1 MSEREGQRRPS
12 SGARAGAG
20 IRQAQLFQQAAR
32 PDDRKGERRPPMPP
46 DAPLAHRMRPRTL
59 DEVVGQESV
68 TDPAGALR
76 RGLAQGELPSLIL
89 WGPPG
94 SGKTTLAYLLAE
106 AWGARLVS
114 LSAVTSGVADVR
126 RAVEEAEAQR
136 AQGVRTVLFI
146 DEIHRFSRA
155 QQDSI
160 LPHVETGRVRLIG
173 ATTENP
179 SFSLT
184 AALLSRCQ
192 VVHLDPLSPQAVRT
206 VLERALHDS
215 ERGLGGRGLVVPEDA
230 MDALVGLSQG
240 DARAALNALEAAQ
253 AGLVPDAT
261 GKRILTLDAVR
272 QAFLTPRVLYHDR
285 AGDLHYD
292 LASALI
298 KSIRGSDPDASVY
311 WLARLLEAGEDP
323 MFVARRLVL
332 SAAEDVGLADP
343 LALPVAVAALSAVH
357 AIGMPEG
364 YLPLTEAT
372 LYLAVAPKSNSG
384 LRAYE
389 RAKERV
395 HARPDLPVPLHLRN
409 APTELMRTLGYGA
422 VYRYPHDTPEH
433 LVPQTYLPDALV
445 GTRLYEP
452 GTLGVEGTWRE
463 RIEEVRRVLAQAVQ
477 PAAPGA
483 GDADDAGGTGRVRDG
498 EGRR

>member
-1 MSEREGQRRPS
+1 
-12 SGARAGAG
+12 
-20 IRQAQLFQQAAR
+20 
-32 PDDRKGERRPPMPP
+32 
-46 DAPLAHRMRPRTL
+46 MRPRSL
-59 DEVVGQESV
+59 EEVVGQESV
-68 TDPAGALR
+68 TDPNGALR
-76 RGLAQGELPSLIL
+76 RGLAAGELPSLIL

-106 AWGARLVS
+106 AWGARLVP

-126 RAVEEAEAQR
+126 RAVEEAEVRR
-136 AQGVRTVLFI
+136 AQGVRTVVFI

-192 VVHLDPLSPQAVRT
+192 VVRLAPLSPKALRT
-206 VLERALHDS
+206 VLERALHDP

-253 AGLVPDAT
+253 AGLLPDPR
-261 GKRILTLDAVR
+261 GQRILNLEAVR

-323 MFVARRLVL
+323 LFVARRLVL

-343 LALPVAVAALSAVH
+343 LALSVATAALSAVQ

-389 RAKERV
+389 RAQEQV

-409 APTELMRTLGYGA
+409 APTELMKSLGYGA
-422 VYRYPHDTPEH
+422 EYRYPHDAPGH
-433 LVPQTYLPDALV
+433 LVAQTYLPDALV
-445 GTRLYEP
+445 GTHLYVP
-452 GTLGVEGTWRE
+452 GALGVEGTWRE
-463 RIEEVRRVLAQAVQ
+463 RIEEIRRVLAQAAQ
-477 PAAPGA
+477 PESAGTQEA
-483 GDADDAGGTGRVRDG
+483 GDARPAERHGDG
-498 EGRR
+498 EGGEGRTGESRVGESGA